1 MFGYIFMRMKLVQE
15 IFAYPQ
21 LISKLEEIYIRF
33 CCVLDYFEFKK
44 GMEDGFNYFK
54 RGFVLSPAF
63 NVMFDSEYP

>member
-1 MFGYIFMRMKLVQE
+1 M
-15 IFAYPQ
+15 FAYPQ
-21 LISKLEEIYIRF
+21 LISKLEEIYKRF

-54 RGFVLSPAF
+54 RDFVLSPAF

>member
-1 MFGYIFMRMKLVQE
+1 M
-15 IFAYPQ
+15 FAYPQ

-54 RGFVLSPAF
+54 RDFVLSPAF